1 MKLSRAVVG
10 GLIGGVA
17 VMAIVWLG
25 GWASGN
31 DGDLSA
37 LLGAVITHDD
47 GLLAWTIGC
56 VVQLVVAVVAAIVYA
71 AIFEWVARRGGA
83 IVGLVVAVGHVV
95 VAGLAVGFLPV
106 DGIVAAGLQPPAAFM
121 EYRGL
126 WVLAGFVVA
135 HLVFGVIV
143 GATYGPT
150 VRRPSESA
158 ADWREAAR

>member
-25 GWASGN
+25 GWASGS

-56 VVQLVVAVVAAIVYA
+56 VVQLVVAAVAAIVYA

-83 IVGLVVAVGHVV
+83 IVGLVVAMGHVV

-126 WVLAGFVVA
+126 WVLTAFIVA
-135 HLVFGVIV
+135 HLLFGVIV
-143 GATYGPT
+143 GAMYGRT
-150 VRRPSESA
+150 IHWATRSSVQ
-158 ADWREAAR
+158 WREVPR

>member
-1 MKLSRAVVG
+1 MKLSRAIVG

-17 VMAIVWLG
+17 VMAIVWLA
-25 GWASGN
+25 GWATGG

-47 GLLAWTIGC
+47 GLLAWTSGC
-56 VVQLVVAVVAAIVYA
+56 VVQLVVAVIAAIAYA
-71 AIFEWVARRGGA
+71 AIFEWVVRRGGA
-83 IVGLVVAVGHVV
+83 IVGLVVAMGHVI

-126 WVLAGFVVA
+126 WVLAAFVLA
-135 HLVFGVIV
+135 HLMFGISV
-143 GATYGPT
+143 GAMYGHT
-150 VRRPSESA
+150 IHA
-158 ADWREAAR
+158 APRAKVQWQEVLR